1 MIPSA
6 HGGGRTAWTL
16 TSTESPFDPLFTH
29 PRQRSPA
36 KGDGVTDA
44 ALPRVLALA
53 DLEAP
58 ARRFLPRAVFGYIAG
73 GSETG
78 ATLRANRAAFDAWA
92 FRPRVLVDVRE
103 RSPATTLF
111 GRPWAAPFGIA
122 PMGGACTVRRGADL
136 ILARAA
142 AGAGIPFQL
151 SGASAVPLERIR
163 EAAPGTWFQA
173 YFPTG
178 RDSVAALVDRV
189 AAAGYEVLVVTV
201 DIPVPANR
209 ENNLRNGWSMPLRL
223 GPRVVAD
230 ALAHPR
236 WLLTTGLRSVFLDVP
251 RFENFA
257 AERGEPIFGGS
268 TAGAARS
275 TELDWKDFEFIRGR
289 FPGRVVIKGILSAED
304 ARLARNAG
312 ADGVIVSNH
321 GGRQLDHAAASL
333 AVLPEIVAASADMA
347 VMLDGGIRRGTDA
360 LKALALG
367 ARFVFVGRPF
377 LYAAALAGEA
387 GVAQAI
393 RLLHEEVA
401 RDLGLLGC
409 PDPAGLHPGFLMR
422 AAGGS

>member
-1 MIPSA
+1 V
-6 HGGGRTAWTL
+6 
-16 TSTESPFDPLFTH
+16 TE
-29 PRQRSPA
+29 
-36 KGDGVTDA
+36 A
-44 ALPRVLALA
+44 ALPHMLALA
-53 DLEAP
+53 DLEMP
-58 ARRFLPRAVFGYIAG
+58 ARRRLPRAVFGYIAG

-78 ATLRANRAAFDAWA
+78 ATVRANRAAFDAWA
-92 FRPRVLVDVRE
+92 FRPRVLVDIRE
-103 RSPATTLF
+103 RSTATPLF

-122 PMGGACTVRRGADL
+122 PMGGACTVRCGADL

-142 AGAGIPFQL
+142 AAAGIPFLL
-151 SGASAVPLERIR
+151 SGASTVPLERVR
-163 EAAPGTWFQA
+163 EAAPSGWFQA
-173 YFPTG
+173 YFPSG
-178 RDSVAALVDRV
+178 RDGIAALVDRV

-223 GPRVVAD
+223 GPRVIAD

-236 WLLTTGLRSVFLDVP
+236 WLVTTGLRSVFGRVP
-251 RFENFA
+251 HFENFT
-257 AERGEPIFGGS
+257 AERGPPMFGGS
-268 TAGAARS
+268 TAGAARA
-275 TELDWKDFEFIRGR
+275 TDLDWLDLEFIRGR

-312 ADGVIVSNH
+312 ADGIIVSNH

-333 AVLPEIVAASADMA
+333 AVLPEVVAASGDMA
-347 VMLDGGIRRGTDA
+347 VMLDGGIRRGTDV

-387 GVAQAI
+387 GVRQAI
-393 RLLHEEVA
+393 ELLREEVE

-409 PDPAGLHPGFLMR
+409 TEPAGLHSGFLMR
-422 AAGGS
+422 AVGGS